1 MDILTVGLQKRK
13 TELRTRMDYKNVKPQ
28 QKDDYK
34 NVKNS
39 SWKKNIFYSAA
50 K

>member
-1 MDILTVGLQKRK
+1 MDILTEGLQKRK
-13 TELRTRMDYKNVKPQ
+13 TELRPRM
-28 QKDDYK
+28 DYK

>member
-1 MDILTVGLQKRK
+1 MDILTEGL
-13 TELRTRMDYKNVKPQ
+13 Q

>member
-1 MDILTVGLQKRK
+1 
-13 TELRTRMDYKNVKPQ
+13 MDYKNVKPQ

>member
-1 MDILTVGLQKRK
+1 MDILTEGLQKKENRAANENGLQKCK
-13 TELRTRMDYKNVKPQ
+13 TAT
-28 QKDDYK
+28 KDDYK